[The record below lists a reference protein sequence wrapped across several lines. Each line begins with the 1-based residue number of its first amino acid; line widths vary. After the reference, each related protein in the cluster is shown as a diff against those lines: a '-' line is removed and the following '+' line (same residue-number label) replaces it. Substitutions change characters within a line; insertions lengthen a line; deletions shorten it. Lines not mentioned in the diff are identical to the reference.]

1 MNVCYESNTF
11 FVIYSHPFFKFNACY
26 SDDLAPCIF
35 CAVFYFSLYGEKIE
49 IEYGVRV

>member
-35 CAVFYFSLYGEKIE
+35 APFSIFHYMERKLK
-49 IEYGVRV
+49 